1 MKVFQ
6 RKITSDQTREEEF
19 ANTVSHGIGGIA
31 AIVAA
36 PFLIQYVAA
45 HGDALAI
52 AGVSVFIGTAAFL
65 YFSSSVF
72 HGLKEGRAKD
82 VFQLIDHIAIFLLI
96 AGTYTPFTF
105 GVLQE
110 SIGWIMFAIIWGVAI
125 GGITLRL
132 FLGNKRMWIFVVFYL
147 LMGWLIF
154 IPIKQFIEGME
165 LAGLLWIAAGGAAYT
180 LGVIFFSLPR
190 RYYSHFIWHL
200 FVLAGTASHFIAVMF
215 YSY

>member
-6 RKITSDQTREEEF
+6 RKTTSDQTREEEI
-19 ANTVSHGIGGIA
+19 ANAISHGIGGIA

-36 PFLIQYVAA
+36 PFLIKYVAA

-72 HGLKEGRAKD
+72 HGLKEGRVKE
-82 VFQLIDHIAIFLLI
+82 VFQLFDHIAIFLLI

-110 SIGWIMFAIIWGVAI
+110 SIGGIMFTIIWGVAI

-132 FLGNKRMWIFVVFYL
+132 FIGNKHKWFFVVFYI

-154 IPIKQFIEGME
+154 IPTKHFIEGME
-165 LAGLLWIAAGGAAYT
+165 PAGLLWIAAGATAYM

-200 FVLAGTASHFIAVMF
+200 FVLAGTTSHFMAIMF